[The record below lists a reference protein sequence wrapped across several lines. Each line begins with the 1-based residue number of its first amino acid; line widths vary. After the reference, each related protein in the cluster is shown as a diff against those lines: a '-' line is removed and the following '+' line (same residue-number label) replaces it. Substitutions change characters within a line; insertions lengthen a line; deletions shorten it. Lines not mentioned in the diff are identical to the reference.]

1 MGKSRKSA
9 ENLSRRL
16 SATVLGRIG
25 GWFLRLLGSTWR
37 VQGPATAPKG
47 PLIGALW
54 HRGFICAAYLWRD
67 QGYKILVSRSHDG
80 DLIES
85 ALRPLGFGSSLRGS
99 SSRGGTQASLE
110 AVRALRKGSRVV
122 VLLDG
127 PKGPACESK
136 PGALLLSQI
145 AGIEIV
151 PVGIAAKPALR
162 FQSWDRTIL
171 PLPFARVRYDYGQ
184 KIRIDREAS
193 EEEISEATSRLENS
207 LNELTKE
214 LDRLLEY

>member
-1 MGKSRKSA
+1 MGKSRQSA
-9 ENLSRRL
+9 KNLSRRL
-16 SATVLGRIG
+16 SAAILGRIG
-25 GWFLRLLGSTWR
+25 GWVLRLLGSTWR
-37 VQGPATAPKG
+37 VEGPSPPEG
-47 PLIGALW
+47 PFIGALW
-54 HRGFICAAYLWRD
+54 HKGFICAAYLWRD

-80 DLIES
+80 DLIDS

-99 SSRGGTQASLE
+99 SSRGGAQASLQ
-110 AVRALRKGSRVV
+110 AVRALRKGAGVA

-145 AGIEIV
+145 AGIEIL
-151 PVGIAAKPALR
+151 PTGITAKPALR

-171 PLPFARVRYDYGQ
+171 PLPFARVRYAFGRKTCVSKD
-184 KIRIDREAS
+184 AT
-193 EEEISEATSRLENS
+193 EEEISEATNQLENS

-214 LDRLLEY
+214 LDQQLKK